1 MQDGF
6 IAAAL
11 NSPFQSYADA
21 ANVKTKIGYVWDV
34 RPLLD
39 SYVRSLKSTDYFPD
53 DGSYMKSSQVRTICY
68 LVDLGTLRQ
77 FWEEPGTISMTSKEK
92 EMQSLMARLCLRQLE
107 ITTLL

>member
-77 FWEEPGTISMTSKEK
+77 F
-92 EMQSLMARLCLRQLE
+92 
-107 ITTLL
+107 